1 MGSRRGIVP
10 VVDGNEYAIVD
21 LAPGDAVVCADPCI
35 LVSIH
40 LNTDLSAHALTI
52 KDGATSVYTIK
63 ASSGHGT
70 HIDFDSVEFAGGITV
85 APNASATGTIV
96 VVYYRLN

>member
-35 LVSIH
+35 LIS
-40 LNTDLSAHALTI
+40 LYTNTALSAHDVNI
-52 KDGATSVYTIK
+52 KNGASTVHVIK
-63 ASSGHGT
+63 GSLAHGT